1 MLGMLCWYHC
11 TANLRVHGCACKYD
25 SYCATNRDALIFKN
39 YDYDDF
45 KRTSHV
51 TYSGVHCYW
60 AHWNTRYR
68 HQIRIIIRIRI
79 LSFFF
84 LLQGCDAGDELDTLT
99 TTRGPGVSRGSVI
112 STPNTTTHQLI
123 AIACSS
129 MNASMCTADGLVAC
143 QWDEDHALCAPH
155 CSALPKYEIVKTMHI
170 YARLCKKKLFPP

>member
-1 MLGMLCWYHC
+1 MLHGSNSFMLGMLCWYHC
-11 TANLRVHGCACKYD
+11 TANLRVHECACKYD
-25 SYCATNRDALIFKN
+25 SYCTTNRDALIFKN
-39 YDYDDF
+39 YDYDDL
-45 KRTSHV
+45 KGLHMLHALLLGTLEYCH
-51 TYSGVHCYW
+51 
-60 AHWNTRYR
+60 R

-112 STPNTTTHQLI
+112 TPNTTTHQLI

-155 CSALPKYEIVKTMHI
+155 CSALPK
-170 YARLCKKKLFPP
+170 